1 MRTKTLLLTAV
12 LSAAGIASS
21 LGQVFSQNIVGYVNR
36 ALPPGFSLIANPL
49 NVVAGNTLNNI
60 LPSAPIGTI
69 LYKYDPAT
77 GTFNS
82 STFIADW
89 NPNLTLAPGEGA
101 FINLAGA
108 TTVTFVGEVMTGP
121 LSNPIPAGF
130 SIRSSQVPQAIK
142 LEDMGFPAAIGDIVY
157 FFRGGTYESSTYI
170 AAFVPDAIPGVGEAF
185 FVNKGAAATWTR
197 TFTVN

>member
-36 ALPPGFSLIANPL
+36 ALPAGFSLIANPL

-60 LPSAPIGTI
+60 LPSAPLGTTI
-69 LYKYDPAT
+69 YTFSAT
-77 GTFNS
+77 GFTP

-89 NPNLTLAPGEGA
+89 NPNQTLAPGDGA
-101 FINLAGA
+101 FINLAAA
-108 TTVTFVGEVMTGP
+108 TTLTFVGEVMTGS
-121 LSNPIPAGF
+121 LSTPVPAGF
-130 SIRSSQVPQAIK
+130 SIKGSQVPQAIK
-142 LEDMGFPAAIGDIVY
+142 LEDMGFPAALGDTVY
-157 FFRGGTYESSTYI
+157 VFRGGGYVSSVYI
-170 AAFVPDAIPGVGEAF
+170 TSFAPDAIPEVGEGF
-185 FVNKGAAATWTR
+185 FVNKGAAAAWTR